1 MNLYVE
7 SSSATGQTISQ
18 QGYADLIKAA
28 WILVDIIGRHPQ
40 LDFLDSGIRYEV
52 VQLTQVWF
60 SRVGGLNEMLA
71 NERLLD
77 DTSRAWE
84 YQGAGASKTELR

>member
-7 SSSATGQTISQ
+7 SSLAAGQIISH

-60 SRVGGLNEMLA
+60 SQGLVV
-71 NERLLD
+71 
-77 DTSRAWE
+77 
-84 YQGAGASKTELR
+84 

>member
-1 MNLYVE
+1 MNLYVG
-7 SSSATGQTISQ
+7 SSSGQIISQ

-52 VQLTQVWF
+52 VQLTQVSFPPKFGKTWADEWH
-60 SRVGGLNEMLA
+60 S
-71 NERLLD
+71 LD
-77 DTSRAWE
+77 DTGRTWE
-84 YQGAGASKTELR
+84 Y

>member
-1 MNLYVE
+1 MNLYVK
-7 SSSATGQTISQ
+7 SSGQIISQ

-52 VQLTQVWF
+52 VQLTQVSF
-60 SRVGGLNEMLA
+60 IKS
-71 NERLLD
+71 
-77 DTSRAWE
+77 
-84 YQGAGASKTELR
+84 